1 MLGWLRE
8 RGVEARTLDITT
20 AEGLGEAAWL
30 EAADEPVVP
39 VLILRDGDVEMV
51 RYLGALPLPQ
61 ELRRV
66 IALAAEERR

>member
-39 VLILRDGDVEMV
+39 VLILRKGEAELV
-51 RYLGALPLPQ
+51 RYLEKLPPPT
-61 ELRRV
+61 ELERV
-66 IALAAEERR
+66 IALATEERR

>member
-8 RGVEARTLDITT
+8 QGVEARSLDLTT

-30 EAADEPVVP
+30 DAADEQVVP
-39 VLILRDGDVEMV
+39 VLLIRDDAHELA
-51 RYLGALPLPQ
+51 RYLGRLPEPA

-66 IALAAEERR
+66 IDLARS